1 MVLNFGDDFVLNMI
15 NLQTN
20 NLVDIYQSNFIY
32 SDAYLYVRD
41 ILSKVNVGIESIDTS
56 PILKMTLNH
65 EFEGW
70 CYQKSSLIS
79 ILFNDN
85 DKVCRG
91 YINLNNEKYEH
102 SWIEFSY
109 MNKLY
114 ALDLALTMLLEAKKY
129 RKKFNANVDVVFAS
143 KAIKNYLESNS
154 DIDKFLINVF
164 YNNDKM
170 CPIFRT
176 NATVSGIVENNKIK
190 HMDLYLYNNYHFYN

>member
-1 MVLNFGDDFVLNMI
+1 MLNMI

-70 CYQKSSLIS
+70 CYQISSLIS

-91 YINLNNEKYEH
+91 YINLNNENYEH
-102 SWIEFSY
+102 SWIEFLY

-114 ALDLALTMLLEAKKY
+114 VLDLALTMLLDAKKY
-129 RKKFNANVDVVFAS
+129 RKKFNANVDVAFDSRVV
-143 KAIKNYLESNS
+143 KNYLKSNS

-176 NATVSGIVENNKIK
+176 NATISGTVENNKIK
-190 HMDLYLYNNYHFYN
+190 RMDLYLYNNR